1 MYAQNYFGIAG
12 LAWATDS
19 LRTVSLFTQ
28 VKIIYRDQRLGLPRR
43 MALKSLYEH
52 VDSRCDRVTFLI
64 EASDGGFEDPFGDSS
79 HELGDH
85 DDGLTINIEGWIE
98 PCSRFGRAGPW

>member
-1 MYAQNYFGIAG
+1 MYGHNYFGKAD

-19 LRTVSLFTQ
+19 LRTVSSFTQ

-43 MALKSLYEH
+43 MGSKSLYEH

-64 EASDGGFEDPFGDSS
+64 EASD
-79 HELGDH
+79 
-85 DDGLTINIEGWIE
+85 
-98 PCSRFGRAGPW
+98 R